1 MTEEEVAEKI
11 RKCVRLALRGATE
24 GERAAAANRAKALAE
39 AHGLDIDGIDED
51 TPIPVEVVDE
61 KPHTRTG
68 IEQPLAKKLIA
79 EHFGVESFW
88 RVTPGTKRQRNVW
101 VGERVNIPIAQQ
113 IYLVATRAARRAWE
127 ERKRQDDDQLH
138 TWRCVVDSVKRAFR
152 DTPELRFENLL
163 PPRPVCVTR
172 GRDARKQ
179 FMVGFFEALDATL
192 AARPL
197 RNDGKRLMAERGAN
211 AAHIRKLE
219 MAGRFDATRRSDAGH
234 FNWDA
239 RQAGVA
245 DGSRVSL
252 NRPVDGAARPTLRL
266 AAGT

>member
-1 MTEEEVAEKI
+1 MTAEEVAEKI

-24 GERAAAANRAKALAE
+24 GERAAAANRA
-39 AHGLDIDGIDED
+39 
-51 TPIPVEVVDE
+51 
-61 KPHTRTG
+61 
-68 IEQPLAKKLIA
+68 
-79 EHFGVESFW
+79 
-88 RVTPGTKRQRNVW
+88 
-101 VGERVNIPIAQQ
+101 
-113 IYLVATRAARRAWE
+113 WE
-127 ERKRQDDDQLH
+127 ERKKQDDAACREWNLSLRKAR
-138 TWRCVVDSVKRAFR
+138 WVDRGGVMFSE
-152 DTPELRFENLL
+152 TPL
-163 PPRPVCVTR
+163 PPRPVYVTR

-179 FMVGFFEALDATL
+179 FMLGFFHALDATL

-197 RNDGKRLMAERGAN
+197 RNDGARLMAERGAN
-211 AAHIRKLE
+211 ALRIRKLE
-219 MAGRFDATRRSDAGH
+219 TDGLLAARPVPAGH

>member
-1 MTEEEVAEKI
+1 MTAEEVAEKI

-39 AHGLDIDGIDED
+39 AHGLDVDGIDED
-51 TPIPVEVVDE
+51 TPIPVEVADE
-61 KPHTRTG
+61 KTHTRTG
-68 IEQPLAKKLIA
+68 IEQPLATKLIQ
-79 EHFGVESFW
+79 EHFGVDSFW
-88 RVTPGTKRQRNVW
+88 RTTRGTKRQRVVW

-127 ERKRQDDDQLH
+127 ERKRQDEEA
-138 TWRCVVDSVKRAFR
+138 CRAWNL
-152 DTPELRFENLL
+152 ELRRARWVDRGGVMFSETPL

-211 AAHIRKLE
+211 ALHIRKLE
-219 MAGRFDATRRSDAGH
+219 MAGKFGAPRRSDAGH
-234 FNWDA
+234 FNWVA